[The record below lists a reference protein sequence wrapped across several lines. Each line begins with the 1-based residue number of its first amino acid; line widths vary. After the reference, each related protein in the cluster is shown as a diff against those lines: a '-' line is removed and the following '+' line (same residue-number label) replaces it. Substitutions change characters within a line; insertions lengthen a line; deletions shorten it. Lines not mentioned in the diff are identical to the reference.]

1 MDPGIDVRFAADEQ
15 ELYAESIGAD
25 EKNGNEKKPEGEHG
39 FRIMPAKDRADDRLC
54 KDKDRWQAEERDRDR
69 DQLDPS
75 HKFERPGLAFTE
87 YFAQTRKKR
96 LGKRGERKGLT
107 EAGELLGDGIK
118 SRDRVIGEKSDGEN
132 TGGGISVDRDERNKN
147 VPAGR
152 KLPPQICVSR
162 KAERNP

>member
-15 ELYAESIGAD
+15 ELYAESVGAD

-54 KDKDRWQAEERDRDR
+54 KNKDGRQAEERDRDR

-107 EAGELLGDGIK
+107 KTGEFLGDGIK
-118 SRDRVIGEKSDGEN
+118 SGDRIISEKPDGKN
-132 TGGGISVDRDERNKN
+132 ARGGISVDRDD
-147 VPAGR
+147 
-152 KLPPQICVSR
+152 
-162 KAERNP
+162 